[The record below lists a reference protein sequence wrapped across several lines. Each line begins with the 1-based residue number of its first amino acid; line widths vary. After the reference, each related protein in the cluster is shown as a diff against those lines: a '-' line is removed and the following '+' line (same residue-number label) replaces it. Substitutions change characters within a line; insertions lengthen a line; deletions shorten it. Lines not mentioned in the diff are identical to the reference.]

1 MNKRPSKLAQ
11 YAPLVTIIGL
21 AALGS
26 IALSRHEGYSMD
38 RFMHLFMGLFL
49 LQFSALKLFDVRG
62 FAKGFAKYDL
72 LAMRSRPYGL
82 IYPFLELTLA
92 LGYLAGGA
100 IWIYMFRA
108 YGWALCWC
116 YIVRNLI
123 GIIRL
128 FCAAV
133 GRCNVDSYV
142 WRIWLGH
149 WSHTLGEFQVW
160 ELGTYPVLSSTIRQY
175 PATWIKA

>member
-1 MNKRPSKLAQ
+1 MNKNPSKLAQ

-26 IALSRHEGYSMD
+26 IALSRHEGYTID

-100 IWIYMFRA
+100 IWIYIATFILMGF
-108 YGWALCWC
+108 G
-116 YIVRNLI
+116 
-123 GIIRL
+123 
-128 FCAAV
+128 AV
-133 GRCNVDSYV
+133 GVLRALAKGLDTNCAC
-142 WRIWLGH
+142 
-149 WSHTLGEFQVW
+149 
-160 ELGTYPVLSSTIRQY
+160 LGTSLKVPLSTVAITENVSMAAMAIFMFTTHTI
-175 PATWIKA
+175 

>member
-1 MNKRPSKLAQ
+1 MNKKPSKLAQ

-26 IALSRHEGYSMD
+26 IALSRHEGYTMD

-100 IWIYMFRA
+100 TWIYIATFVLMGF
-108 YGWALCWC
+108 G
-116 YIVRNLI
+116 
-123 GIIRL
+123 
-128 FCAAV
+128 AV
-133 GRCNVDSYV
+133 GVLRALAKGLDTNCAC
-142 WRIWLGH
+142 
-149 WSHTLGEFQVW
+149 
-160 ELGTYPVLSSTIRQY
+160 LGTTLKVPLSTVAITENVSMAAMAIFMFTTHAI
-175 PATWIKA
+175 

>member
-1 MNKRPSKLAQ
+1 MINSNPTMNKNSSKLAQ

-21 AALGS
+21 AVLGS
-26 IALSRHEGYSMD
+26 IALSKHEGYTMD

-100 IWIYMFRA
+100 IWIYIATFILMGF
-108 YGWALCWC
+108 G
-116 YIVRNLI
+116 
-123 GIIRL
+123 
-128 FCAAV
+128 AV
-133 GRCNVDSYV
+133 GV
-142 WRIWLGH
+142 LGALAKGLD
-149 WSHTLGEFQVW
+149 TNCAC
-160 ELGTYPVLSSTIRQY
+160 LGTSLKVPLSTVAITENVSMAVMAIFMFTTHTI
-175 PATWIKA
+175 